1 MLSAQNLNVTIVMQ
15 DQYSFKNIFV
25 FLALENERKL
35 DGDHMHGAVNVCQH
49 HQLLGEVIL
58 GSIPADKPV

>member
-15 DQYSFKNIFV
+15 HQYSFKNIFA
-25 FLALENERKL
+25 FLALENERRL
-35 DGDHMHGAVNVCQH
+35 AGGQMHDTVNICQH
-49 HQLLGEVIL
+49 HQLLEEVIL